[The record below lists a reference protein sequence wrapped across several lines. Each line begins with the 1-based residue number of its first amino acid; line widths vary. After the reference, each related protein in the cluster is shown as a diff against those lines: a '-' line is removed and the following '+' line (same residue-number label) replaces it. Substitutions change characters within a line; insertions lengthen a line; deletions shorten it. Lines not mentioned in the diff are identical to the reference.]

1 MTFTMKRVRQMDQID
16 RQIIELLEENSR
28 LTNKQIGDQV
38 HMTGQAVGSRIN
50 QLIDTGVI
58 NHFTIR
64 KSYQYTQFIR
74 IFLNGVYFDQIKQIT
89 MDFDYIEQFYK
100 VSGEACFIV
109 LAHFDNKELD
119 QYLEKI
125 SNYVRYTVENTVG
138 ENLV

>member
-1 MTFTMKRVRQMDQID
+1 MDQID

-50 QLIDTGVI
+50 HLIDTGVI

-64 KSYQYTQFIR
+64 KSYQSTQFIR

-89 MDFDYIEQFYK
+89 MDFDHIEQFYK
-100 VSGEACFIV
+100 VSAEACFIV
-109 LAHFDNKELD
+109 LAHFDNNELD

-125 SNYVRYTVENTVG
+125 SNYARYTVENTVG

>member
-1 MTFTMKRVRQMDQID
+1 MKRVRQRDQID

-64 KSYQYTQFIR
+64 KSYQSTQFIR

-89 MDFDYIEQFYK
+89 MDFDHIEQFYK

-125 SNYVRYTVENTVG
+125 SNYARYTVEHTVG

>member
-125 SNYVRYTVENTVG
+125 SNYVRYTVETQ
-138 ENLV
+138 

>member
-50 QLIDTGVI
+50 QLIDKGVI

>member
-1 MTFTMKRVRQMDQID
+1 MKRVRQMDQID

>member
-64 KSYQYTQFIR
+64 KSYQSTQFIR

>member
-1 MTFTMKRVRQMDQID
+1 
-16 RQIIELLEENSR
+16 
-28 LTNKQIGDQV
+28 
-38 HMTGQAVGSRIN
+38 MTGQAVGSRIN

-58 NHFTIR
+58 KHFTIR
-64 KSYQYTQFIR
+64 KSYQSTQFIR

-125 SNYVRYTVENTVG
+125 SNYARYTVENTVG